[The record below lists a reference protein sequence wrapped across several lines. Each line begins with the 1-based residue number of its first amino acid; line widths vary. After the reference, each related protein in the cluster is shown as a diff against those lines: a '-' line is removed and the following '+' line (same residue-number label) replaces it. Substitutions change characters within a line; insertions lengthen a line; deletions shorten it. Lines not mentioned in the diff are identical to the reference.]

1 MGDLDVIEIFQ
12 CLTGFAQGQAKVDM
26 QRQTQRHNVGVML
39 TEFEGRSVL
48 RKGAYIHTEKIY
60 RELTVDIVKL
70 IFIFSVAIFQIG
82 LVHFLKV
89 MEIVGAFL
97 VDTLVKDEM
106 LSVLFSPREPCHS
119 EGSAG

>member
-1 MGDLDVIEIFQ
+1 M
-12 CLTGFAQGQAKVDM
+12 
-26 QRQTQRHNVGVML
+26 
-39 TEFEGRSVL
+39 
-48 RKGAYIHTEKIY
+48 
-60 RELTVDIVKL
+60 KL

-106 LSVLFSPREPCHS
+106 LPLFFGHESLATVRAPQGELLAEAVFSR
-119 EGSAG
+119 

>member
-1 MGDLDVIEIFQ
+1 M
-12 CLTGFAQGQAKVDM
+12 QGQAQGHDVC
-26 QRQTQRHNVGVML
+26 VMF
-39 TEFEGRSVL
+39 TEFQGRSVL

-89 MEIVGAFL
+89 MEIVGAFW

-106 LSVLFSPREPCHS
+106 LPFFFRRESLATVRAAQGKLLAEAVFSR
-119 EGSAG
+119 